1 MVRSRSPKGEDD
13 GRRRSTPRRSS
24 DEQGGRKEK
33 GPISLLVRNIP
44 HNCRYED
51 LQVPFAKFGPVR
63 DIYMPKDYY
72 SGEPKGFAFIEFFDS
87 HDASEA
93 QYHMNCKL
101 FCGREIKV
109 EPATDKRKRP
119 EDMRRRT
126 GVRVHSGSKGR
137 DLSRHGRSRSRS
149 HSRSPRQGGRDR
161 SRSQSPASRRRG
173 DYSASPKQNHQD
185 NQKNM
190 TTIRSWDPVLLVV
203 EVNVMTL
210 TMIPVILYMARR
222 RATRD
227 YSAAPKRKE
236 ACQTK
241 SPRQTNEHD
250 EDKKRISFSPDRNN
264 RRDAD
269 NGHNERDDY
278 STSSKRKGERLSK
291 SLRLSKEHDKD
302 KKRRSYSR
310 DDRSDCRDADNSFKE
325 RRATTDDKRSCPRQ
339 RSPRPSS
346 GSHSRR
352 RDAYSASPKGKEER
366 REQSPRQ
373 SKEHDKHRKRRSNT
387 PDDRNDCHGA
397 DHSHNEMQGDCSTSP
412 KIKEERQAKS
422 SRESEEYN
430 KDTKGRSC
438 APHDRNDRHDAVN
451 GSRDS
456 NLHVDRKPV
465 TPDDEGSH
473 ACRRSPR
480 PSSGSRSRK
489 RDDCSASPKKKEE
502 CRAKSPKQS
511 IEYKD
516 EKRSCTSDDI
526 NGRHNAVNCY
536 KKKRD
541 GYSASPKIKEECR
554 AESPRPT
561 KEREDN
567 DGIDRTDADNGYN
580 ERRAGPDSASQ
591 KRMEKP
597 PQAKS
602 QSQSKEYDNGK
613 KNGSCTHDDGK
624 ECRDADNGSK
634 ERKDYSAAGKR
645 KEERLASL
653 PRQSKEHDE
662 HKKRGSYTRDDRND
676 LRDAD
681 NGSKERKDYSA
692 AGKRKEER
700 QASLPRQSKE
710 HDEHKKRGCYTR
722 DDRNDLCDADNGS
735 KERRKDYSTGKRKEE
750 RQASLPRQ
758 SKEHDE
764 HKKRGSYTPDDRD
777 DPRDAD
783 NGSKERRNDYSTSRK
798 RMEDYMAKSSR
809 QSKEHDDDK
818 KRGLYTPDDRS
829 HRSNA
834 DNGSRERGDFS
845 ASGRRK
851 EEYRGKSPRQLKEHG
866 DNKKRGSYT
875 PADRNDLRDVNNG
888 CNEKL
893 ATHDGSRS
901 PCPGRRSP
909 RPS

>member
-1 MVRSRSPKGEDD
+1 MVRSRSPKGGDD

-51 LQVPFAKFGPVR
+51 LRVPFAKFGPVR

-93 QYHMNCKL
+93 QYHMNRKL

-137 DLSRHGRSRSRS
+137 DLSSHGRSRSRS

-161 SRSQSPASRRRG
+161 SRSHSPAPRRRG
-173 DYSASPKQNHQD
+173 DYSASPKRKEECQAKSSGQSKEHD
-185 NQKNM
+185 NDKKLGSC
-190 TTIRSWDPVLLVV
+190 TPGGRSERHDTDNYSN
-203 EVNVMTL
+203 E
-210 TMIPVILYMARR
+210 R
-222 RATRD
+222 RATPD

-241 SPRQTNEHD
+241 SPRQANEHD
-250 EDKKRISFSPDRNN
+250 EDKNRISFSPDRNN
-264 RRDAD
+264 CRDAD

-278 STSSKRKGERLSK
+278 FTSSKRKGERLSK

-325 RRATTDDKRSCPRQ
+325 RRATTDGGKRSCPRQ

-352 RDAYSASPKGKEER
+352 RDAYSASPKGKEEH

-412 KIKEERQAKS
+412 RIKEERQAKS

-430 KDTKGRSC
+430 KDTKG

-473 ACRRSPR
+473 ACWRSPR
-480 PSSGSRSRK
+480 PSSGSCSRK
-489 RDDCSASPKKKEE
+489 RDDCSASPNKKEE
-502 CRAKSPKQS
+502 RRAKSPKQS

-516 EKRSCTSDDI
+516 EKRRSCTADDM
-526 NGRHNAVNCY
+526 NGRHNAVNGY
-536 KKKRD
+536 KKRRD

-567 DGIDRTDADNGYN
+567 GGIDRTDADNGYN

-613 KNGSCTHDDGK
+613 ENRSYTHDDGK
-624 ECRDADNGSK
+624 ECRNADNGSK
-634 ERKDYSAAGKR
+634 VRKDYSAAGKR
-645 KEERLASL
+645 KEERQASL

-681 NGSKERKDYSA
+681 NGSKERRKDYSA
-692 AGKRKEER
+692 A
-700 QASLPRQSKE
+700 
-710 HDEHKKRGCYTR
+710 
-722 DDRNDLCDADNGS
+722 
-735 KERRKDYSTGKRKEE
+735 GKRKEE

-783 NGSKERRNDYSTSRK
+783 NGSKERRNDYSASRK
-798 RMEDYMAKSSR
+798 RMEDYRAKSSR
-809 QSKEHDDDK
+809 QSKEHGDDK
-818 KRGLYTPDDRS
+818 KRGSCTPDDRS
-829 HRSNA
+829 HRSDA
-834 DNGSRERGDFS
+834 DNGLREQGDFS
-845 ASGRRK
+845 ASGQRK

-875 PADRNDLRDVNNG
+875 PADRNDLDNG

>member
-173 DYSASPKQNHQD
+173 DYSASPKRKEECQAKSSGQSKEYD
-185 NQKNM
+185 NDKKLGSC
-190 TTIRSWDPVLLVV
+190 TPGGRSECHDTDNDSN
-203 EVNVMTL
+203 E
-210 TMIPVILYMARR
+210 R

-373 SKEHDKHRKRRSNT
+373 SKEHDKHRKQRSNT

-516 EKRSCTSDDI
+516 EKRRSCTSDDI

-624 ECRDADNGSK
+624 EC
-634 ERKDYSAAGKR
+634 
-645 KEERLASL
+645 
-653 PRQSKEHDE
+653 
-662 HKKRGSYTRDDRND
+662 
-676 LRDAD
+676 RDAD

-818 KRGLYTPDDRS
+818 KRGSYTPDDRS

-834 DNGSRERGDFS
+834 DNGSRERRGDFS

>member
-1 MVRSRSPKGEDD
+1 MVRSRSPKGGDD

-51 LQVPFAKFGPVR
+51 LRVPFAKFGPVR

-93 QYHMNCKL
+93 QYHMNRKL

-137 DLSRHGRSRSRS
+137 DLSSHGRSRSRS

-161 SRSQSPASRRRG
+161 SRSHSPAPRRRG
-173 DYSASPKQNHQD
+173 DYSASPKRKEECQAKSSGQSKEHD
-185 NQKNM
+185 NDKKLGSC
-190 TTIRSWDPVLLVV
+190 TPGGRSERHDTDNYSN
-203 EVNVMTL
+203 E
-210 TMIPVILYMARR
+210 R
-222 RATRD
+222 RATPD

-241 SPRQTNEHD
+241 SPRQANEHD
-250 EDKKRISFSPDRNN
+250 EDKNRISFSPDRNN
-264 RRDAD
+264 CRDAD

-278 STSSKRKGERLSK
+278 FTSSKRKGERLSK

-325 RRATTDDKRSCPRQ
+325 RRATTDGGKRSCPRQ

-352 RDAYSASPKGKEER
+352 RDAYSASPKGKEEH

-412 KIKEERQAKS
+412 RIKEERQAKS

-430 KDTKGRSC
+430 KDTKG

-473 ACRRSPR
+473 ACWRSPR
-480 PSSGSRSRK
+480 PSSGSCSRK
-489 RDDCSASPKKKEE
+489 RDDCSASPNKKEE
-502 CRAKSPKQS
+502 RRAKSPKQS

-516 EKRSCTSDDI
+516 EKRRSCTADDM
-526 NGRHNAVNCY
+526 NGRHNAVNGY
-536 KKKRD
+536 KKRRD

-567 DGIDRTDADNGYN
+567 GGIDRTDADNGYN

-613 KNGSCTHDDGK
+613 ENRSYTHDDGK
-624 ECRDADNGSK
+624 ECRNADNGSK
-634 ERKDYSAAGKR
+634 VRKDYSAAGKR
-645 KEERLASL
+645 KEERQASL

-710 HDEHKKRGCYTR
+710 HDEHTKRGCYTR

-735 KERRKDYSTGKRKEE
+735 KERR
-750 RQASLPRQ
+750 
-758 SKEHDE
+758 
-764 HKKRGSYTPDDRD
+764 
-777 DPRDAD
+777 
-783 NGSKERRNDYSTSRK
+783 NDYSASRK
-798 RMEDYMAKSSR
+798 RMEDYRAKSSR
-809 QSKEHDDDK
+809 QSKEHGDDK
-818 KRGLYTPDDRS
+818 KRGSCTPDDRS
-829 HRSNA
+829 HRSDA
-834 DNGSRERGDFS
+834 DNGLRERQGDFS
-845 ASGRRK
+845 ASGQRK

-875 PADRNDLRDVNNG
+875 PADRNDLDNG

>member
-1 MVRSRSPKGEDD
+1 MVRSRSPKGGDD

-44 HNCRYED
+44 HNCRISCRYED
-51 LQVPFAKFGPVR
+51 LRVPFAKFGPVR

-93 QYHMNCKL
+93 QYHMNRKL

-137 DLSRHGRSRSRS
+137 DLSSHGRSRSRS

-161 SRSQSPASRRRG
+161 SRSHSPAPRRRG
-173 DYSASPKQNHQD
+173 DYSASPKRKEECQAKSSGQSKEHD
-185 NQKNM
+185 NDKKLGSC
-190 TTIRSWDPVLLVV
+190 TPGGRSERHDTDNYSN
-203 EVNVMTL
+203 E
-210 TMIPVILYMARR
+210 R
-222 RATRD
+222 RATPD

-241 SPRQTNEHD
+241 SPRQANEHD
-250 EDKKRISFSPDRNN
+250 EDKNRISFSPDRNN
-264 RRDAD
+264 CRDAD

-278 STSSKRKGERLSK
+278 FTSSKRKGERLSK

-325 RRATTDDKRSCPRQ
+325 RRATTDGGKRSCPRQ

-352 RDAYSASPKGKEER
+352 RDAYSASPKGKEEH

-412 KIKEERQAKS
+412 RIKEERQAKS

-430 KDTKGRSC
+430 KDTKG

-451 GSRDS
+451 GSRD

-473 ACRRSPR
+473 ACWRSPR
-480 PSSGSRSRK
+480 PSSGSCSRK
-489 RDDCSASPKKKEE
+489 RDDCSASPNKKEE
-502 CRAKSPKQS
+502 RRAKSPKQS

-516 EKRSCTSDDI
+516 EKRRSCTADDM
-526 NGRHNAVNCY
+526 NGRHNAVNGY
-536 KKKRD
+536 KKRRD

-567 DGIDRTDADNGYN
+567 GGIDRTDADNGYN

-613 KNGSCTHDDGK
+613 ENRSYTHDDGK
-624 ECRDADNGSK
+624 ECRNADNGSK
-634 ERKDYSAAGKR
+634 VRKDYSAAGKR
-645 KEERLASL
+645 KEERQASL

-681 NGSKERKDYSA
+681 NGSKERRKDYSA
-692 AGKRKEER
+692 A
-700 QASLPRQSKE
+700 
-710 HDEHKKRGCYTR
+710 
-722 DDRNDLCDADNGS
+722 
-735 KERRKDYSTGKRKEE
+735 GKRKEE

-783 NGSKERRNDYSTSRK
+783 NGSKERRNDYSASRK
-798 RMEDYMAKSSR
+798 RMEDYRAKSSR
-809 QSKEHDDDK
+809 QSKEHGDDK
-818 KRGLYTPDDRS
+818 KRGSCTPDDRS
-829 HRSNA
+829 HRSDA
-834 DNGSRERGDFS
+834 DNGLRERQGDFS
-845 ASGRRK
+845 ASGQRK

-875 PADRNDLRDVNNG
+875 PADRNDLDNG

-901 PCPGRRSP
+901 ACPGRRSP

>member
-1 MVRSRSPKGEDD
+1 MVRSRSPKGGDD

-44 HNCRYED
+44 HNCRISCRYED
-51 LQVPFAKFGPVR
+51 LRVPFAKFGPVR

-93 QYHMNCKL
+93 QYHMNRKL

-137 DLSRHGRSRSRS
+137 DLSSHGRSRSRS

-161 SRSQSPASRRRG
+161 SRSHSPAPRRRG
-173 DYSASPKQNHQD
+173 DYSASPKRKEECQAKSSGQSKEHD
-185 NQKNM
+185 NDKKLGSC
-190 TTIRSWDPVLLVV
+190 TPGGRSERHDTDNYSN
-203 EVNVMTL
+203 E
-210 TMIPVILYMARR
+210 R
-222 RATRD
+222 RATPD

-241 SPRQTNEHD
+241 SPRQANEHD
-250 EDKKRISFSPDRNN
+250 EDKNRISFSPDRNN
-264 RRDAD
+264 CRDAD

-278 STSSKRKGERLSK
+278 FTSSKRKGERLSK

-325 RRATTDDKRSCPRQ
+325 RRATTDGGKRSCPRQ

-352 RDAYSASPKGKEER
+352 RDAYSASPKGKEEH

-412 KIKEERQAKS
+412 RIKEERQAKS

-430 KDTKGRSC
+430 KDTKG

-473 ACRRSPR
+473 ACWRSPR
-480 PSSGSRSRK
+480 PSSGSCSRK
-489 RDDCSASPKKKEE
+489 RDDCSASPNKKEE
-502 CRAKSPKQS
+502 RRAKSPKQS

-516 EKRSCTSDDI
+516 EKRRSCTADDM
-526 NGRHNAVNCY
+526 NGRHNAVNGY
-536 KKKRD
+536 KKRRD

-567 DGIDRTDADNGYN
+567 GGIDRTDADNGYN

-613 KNGSCTHDDGK
+613 ENRSYTHDDGK
-624 ECRDADNGSK
+624 ECRNADNGSK
-634 ERKDYSAAGKR
+634 VRKDYSAAGKR
-645 KEERLASL
+645 KEERQASL

-710 HDEHKKRGCYTR
+710 HDEHKKRG
-722 DDRNDLCDADNGS
+722 
-735 KERRKDYSTGKRKEE
+735 
-750 RQASLPRQ
+750 
-758 SKEHDE
+758 
-764 HKKRGSYTPDDRD
+764 SYTPDDRD

-783 NGSKERRNDYSTSRK
+783 NGSKERRNDYSASRK
-798 RMEDYMAKSSR
+798 RMEDYRAKSSR
-809 QSKEHDDDK
+809 QSKEHGDDK
-818 KRGLYTPDDRS
+818 KRGSCTPDDRS
-829 HRSNA
+829 HRSDA
-834 DNGSRERGDFS
+834 DNGLRERQGDFS
-845 ASGRRK
+845 ASGQRK

-875 PADRNDLRDVNNG
+875 PADRNDLDNG

-901 PCPGRRSP
+901 ACPGRRSP

>member
-1 MVRSRSPKGEDD
+1 MVRSRSPKGGDD

-51 LQVPFAKFGPVR
+51 LRVPFAKFGPVR

-93 QYHMNCKL
+93 QYHMNRKL

-137 DLSRHGRSRSRS
+137 DLSSHGRSRSRS

-161 SRSQSPASRRRG
+161 SRSHSPAPRRRG
-173 DYSASPKQNHQD
+173 DYSASPKRKEECQAKSSGQSKEHD
-185 NQKNM
+185 NDKKLGSC
-190 TTIRSWDPVLLVV
+190 TPGGRSERHDTDNYSN
-203 EVNVMTL
+203 E
-210 TMIPVILYMARR
+210 R
-222 RATRD
+222 RATPD

-241 SPRQTNEHD
+241 SPRQANEHD
-250 EDKKRISFSPDRNN
+250 EDKNRISFSPDRNN
-264 RRDAD
+264 CRDAD

-278 STSSKRKGERLSK
+278 FTSSKRKGERLSK

-325 RRATTDDKRSCPRQ
+325 RRATTDGGKRSCPRQ

-352 RDAYSASPKGKEER
+352 RDAYSASPKGKEEH

-412 KIKEERQAKS
+412 RIKEERQAKS

-430 KDTKGRSC
+430 KDTKG

-451 GSRDS
+451 GSRD

-473 ACRRSPR
+473 ACWRSPR
-480 PSSGSRSRK
+480 PSSGSCSRK
-489 RDDCSASPKKKEE
+489 RDDCSASPNKKEE
-502 CRAKSPKQS
+502 RRAKSPKQS

-516 EKRSCTSDDI
+516 EKRRSCTADDM
-526 NGRHNAVNCY
+526 NGRHNAVNGY
-536 KKKRD
+536 KKRRD

-567 DGIDRTDADNGYN
+567 GGIDRTDADNGYN

-613 KNGSCTHDDGK
+613 ENRSYTHDDGK
-624 ECRDADNGSK
+624 ECRNADNGSK
-634 ERKDYSAAGKR
+634 VRKDYSAAGKR
-645 KEERLASL
+645 KEERQASL

-681 NGSKERKDYSA
+681 NGSKERRKDYSA

-710 HDEHKKRGCYTR
+710 HDEHTKRGCYTR

-735 KERRKDYSTGKRKEE
+735 KERRKDYSAAGKRKEE

-783 NGSKERRNDYSTSRK
+783 NGSKERRNDYSASRK
-798 RMEDYMAKSSR
+798 RMEDYRAKSSR
-809 QSKEHDDDK
+809 QSKEHGDDK
-818 KRGLYTPDDRS
+818 KRGSCTPDDRS
-829 HRSNA
+829 HRSDA
-834 DNGSRERGDFS
+834 DNGLRERQGDFS
-845 ASGRRK
+845 ASGQRK

-875 PADRNDLRDVNNG
+875 PADRNDLDNG

>member
-1 MVRSRSPKGEDD
+1 MVRSRSPKGGDD

-51 LQVPFAKFGPVR
+51 LRVPFAKFGPVR

-93 QYHMNCKL
+93 QYHMNHKL

-149 HSRSPRQGGRDR
+149 HSRSPRPGGRDR
-161 SRSQSPASRRRG
+161 SRSHSPAPRRRG
-173 DYSASPKQNHQD
+173 DYSASPKRKEECQAKSSGQSKEHD
-185 NQKNM
+185 NDKKLGSC
-190 TTIRSWDPVLLVV
+190 TPGGRSERHDTDNDSN
-203 EVNVMTL
+203 E
-210 TMIPVILYMARR
+210 R
-222 RATRD
+222 RATPN

-241 SPRQTNEHD
+241 SPRQANEHD

-264 RRDAD
+264 RRDAG

-278 STSSKRKGERLSK
+278 STSSKIKGERLSK

-310 DDRSDCRDADNSFKE
+310 DDRIDCRDADNSFKE
-325 RRATTDDKRSCPRQ
+325 RRATTDAKGSCPRQ

-373 SKEHDKHRKRRSNT
+373 SKDHDKHRKQRSNT

-422 SRESEEYN
+422 SGESEEYN

-438 APHDRNDRHDAVN
+438 APHDRNDRRDAVN
-451 GSRDS
+451 GSRK
-456 NLHVDRKPV
+456 KPV

-502 CRAKSPKQS
+502 SRAKSPKQS
-511 IEYKD
+511 IEYKY
-516 EKRSCTSDDI
+516 EKRRSCIADDI

-567 DGIDRTDADNGYN
+567 GGIDRTDADNGYN

-613 KNGSCTHDDGK
+613 KKRSYTHDDGK
-624 ECRDADNGSK
+624 EC
-634 ERKDYSAAGKR
+634 
-645 KEERLASL
+645 
-653 PRQSKEHDE
+653 
-662 HKKRGSYTRDDRND
+662 
-676 LRDAD
+676 RDAD

-710 HDEHKKRGCYTR
+710 HDEHKKRGSYTPDDR
-722 DDRNDLCDADNGS
+722 DDPCDADNGS
-735 KERRKDYSTGKRKEE
+735 KERNDYSASRKRMEDYRAK
-750 RQASLPRQ
+750 SSRQ
-758 SKEHDE
+758 SNEHDDD
-764 HKKRGSYTPDDRD
+764 KKRGSYTPDDR
-777 DPRDAD
+777 
-783 NGSKERRNDYSTSRK
+783 
-798 RMEDYMAKSSR
+798 
-809 QSKEHDDDK
+809 
-818 KRGLYTPDDRS
+818 S
-829 HRSNA
+829 HRSDA

-845 ASGRRK
+845 ASGQRK
-851 EEYRGKSPRQLKEHG
+851 EEYLGKSPRQLKEHG
-866 DNKKRGSYT
+866 DNKKNGSST
-875 PADRNDLRDVNNG
+875 PADRNDLRDVDNG

-893 ATHDGSRS
+893 ATDDGSRS

>member
-1 MVRSRSPKGEDD
+1 MVRSRSPKGGDD

-51 LQVPFAKFGPVR
+51 LRVPFAKFGPVR

-93 QYHMNCKL
+93 QYHMNHKL

-126 GVRVHSGSKGR
+126 GVR
-137 DLSRHGRSRSRS
+137 S
-149 HSRSPRQGGRDR
+149 HS
-161 SRSQSPASRRRG
+161 PAPRRRG
-173 DYSASPKQNHQD
+173 DYSASPK
-185 NQKNM
+185 
-190 TTIRSWDPVLLVV
+190 
-203 EVNVMTL
+203 
-210 TMIPVILYMARR
+210 
-222 RATRD
+222 
-227 YSAAPKRKE
+227 RKE
-236 ACQTK
+236 ECQAK
-241 SPRQTNEHD
+241 SSGQSKEHD
-250 EDKKRISFSPDRNN
+250 NDKKLGSCTPGGRSERHDT
-264 RRDAD
+264 D
-269 NGHNERDDY
+269 NDSNERDDY

-291 SLRLSKEHDKD
+291 SLRLSKEHDED

-325 RRATTDDKRSCPRQ
+325 SQATTDAKRSCPRQ
-339 RSPRPSS
+339 RSPRPSA

-373 SKEHDKHRKRRSNT
+373 SKVHDKHRKRRSNT

-397 DHSHNEMQGDCSTSP
+397 DHSHNDYAIQNLCSYSPDLRMQGDCSTSP

-438 APHDRNDRHDAVN
+438 APHDRNDHHDAVN
-451 GSRDS
+451 GSRE
-456 NLHVDRKPV
+456 KPV

-502 CRAKSPKQS
+502 SWAKSPKQS

-516 EKRSCTSDDI
+516 EKRRSCTADDI
-526 NGRHNAVNCY
+526 NGRHHAVNCY

-567 DGIDRTDADNGYN
+567 GGIDRTDADNGYN

-602 QSQSKEYDNGK
+602 QSQSKEYDNGERTTQLLERERKSARQVYQDNQRNMMNIRRGDPILVMIEMTSVMLIMVPK
-613 KNGSCTHDDGK
+613 KLLVFILYTVP
-624 ECRDADNGSK
+624 RR
-634 ERKDYSAAGKR
+634 RKDYSA
-645 KEERLASL
+645 S
-653 PRQSKEHDE
+653 
-662 HKKRGSYTRDDRND
+662 
-676 LRDAD
+676 
-681 NGSKERKDYSA
+681 
-692 AGKRKEER
+692 GKRKEER

-710 HDEHKKRGCYTR
+710 HEEHKKRGCYTR

-735 KERRKDYSTGKRKEE
+735 KERKDYSAAGKRKEE

-783 NGSKERRNDYSTSRK
+783 NGSKERR
-798 RMEDYMAKSSR
+798 
-809 QSKEHDDDK
+809 
-818 KRGLYTPDDRS
+818 
-829 HRSNA
+829 
-834 DNGSRERGDFS
+834 GDFS
-845 ASGRRK
+845 ASGQRK
-851 EEYRGKSPRQLKEHG
+851 EEYLGKSPRQLKEHG

-875 PADRNDLRDVNNG
+875 PADRNDLRDVDNG
-888 CNEKL
+888 CNELCVWAYTNLVFYQPTDFYGLPDLYYKNGFLFCLFRAPYIKRPLIGNATMYISYYRCWFLSVPHSDNGSWQQMTVAVAPAL
-893 ATHDGSRS
+893 AG
-901 PCPGRRSP
+901 GRRDHLSSEDKTRACP
-909 RPS
+909 ND

>member
-1 MVRSRSPKGEDD
+1 MVRSRSPKGGDD

-51 LQVPFAKFGPVR
+51 LRVPFAKFGPVR

-93 QYHMNCKL
+93 QYHMNRKL

-137 DLSRHGRSRSRS
+137 DLSSHGRSRSRS

-161 SRSQSPASRRRG
+161 SRSHSPAPRRRG
-173 DYSASPKQNHQD
+173 DYSASPKRKEECQAKSSGQSKEHD
-185 NQKNM
+185 NDKKLGSC
-190 TTIRSWDPVLLVV
+190 TPGGRSERHDTDNYSN
-203 EVNVMTL
+203 E
-210 TMIPVILYMARR
+210 R
-222 RATRD
+222 RATPD

-241 SPRQTNEHD
+241 SPRQANEHD
-250 EDKKRISFSPDRNN
+250 EDKNRISFSPDRNN
-264 RRDAD
+264 CRDAD

-278 STSSKRKGERLSK
+278 FTSSKRKGERLSK

-325 RRATTDDKRSCPRQ
+325 RRATTDGGKRSCPRQ

-352 RDAYSASPKGKEER
+352 RDAYSASPKGKEEH

-412 KIKEERQAKS
+412 RIKEERQAKS

-430 KDTKGRSC
+430 KDTKG

-451 GSRDS
+451 GSRE
-456 NLHVDRKPV
+456 KPV

-473 ACRRSPR
+473 ACWRSPR
-480 PSSGSRSRK
+480 PSSGSCSRK
-489 RDDCSASPKKKEE
+489 RDDCSASPNKKEE
-502 CRAKSPKQS
+502 RRAKSPKQS

-516 EKRSCTSDDI
+516 EKRRSCTADDM
-526 NGRHNAVNCY
+526 NGRHNAVNGY
-536 KKKRD
+536 KKRRD

-567 DGIDRTDADNGYN
+567 GGIDRTDADNGYN

-613 KNGSCTHDDGK
+613 ENRSYTHDDGK
-624 ECRDADNGSK
+624 ECRNADNGSK
-634 ERKDYSAAGKR
+634 VRKDYSAAGKR
-645 KEERLASL
+645 KEERQASL

-710 HDEHKKRGCYTR
+710 HDEHKKRG
-722 DDRNDLCDADNGS
+722 
-735 KERRKDYSTGKRKEE
+735 
-750 RQASLPRQ
+750 
-758 SKEHDE
+758 
-764 HKKRGSYTPDDRD
+764 SYTPDDRD

-783 NGSKERRNDYSTSRK
+783 NGSKERRNDYSASRK
-798 RMEDYMAKSSR
+798 RMEDYRAKSSR
-809 QSKEHDDDK
+809 QSKEHGDDK
-818 KRGLYTPDDRS
+818 KRGSCTPDDRS
-829 HRSNA
+829 HRSDA
-834 DNGSRERGDFS
+834 DNGLRERQGDFS
-845 ASGRRK
+845 ASGQRK

-875 PADRNDLRDVNNG
+875 PADRNDLDNG

>member
-1 MVRSRSPKGEDD
+1 MKYLGSGGQNALQLTTVDRVPRAMVRSRSPKGGDD

-51 LQVPFAKFGPVR
+51 LRVPFAKFGPVR

-93 QYHMNCKL
+93 QYHMNRKL

-126 GVRVHSGSKGR
+126 GVR
-137 DLSRHGRSRSRS
+137 S
-149 HSRSPRQGGRDR
+149 HS
-161 SRSQSPASRRRG
+161 PAPRRRG
-173 DYSASPKQNHQD
+173 DYSASPK
-185 NQKNM
+185 
-190 TTIRSWDPVLLVV
+190 
-203 EVNVMTL
+203 
-210 TMIPVILYMARR
+210 
-222 RATRD
+222 
-227 YSAAPKRKE
+227 RKE
-236 ACQTK
+236 ECQAK
-241 SPRQTNEHD
+241 LSGQSKEHD
-250 EDKKRISFSPDRNN
+250 NDKKLGSCTPGGRSERHDT
-264 RRDAD
+264 D
-269 NGHNERDDY
+269 NYSNERDDY
-278 STSSKRKGERLSK
+278 FTSSKRKGERLSK

-302 KKRRSYSR
+302 KKRRSYSP

-325 RRATTDDKRSCPRQ
+325 RRATTDGGKRSCPRQ

-352 RDAYSASPKGKEER
+352 RDAYSASPKGKEEH

-397 DHSHNEMQGDCSTSP
+397 DHSHNDYAIQNLCSYSPDLRMQGDCSTSP
-412 KIKEERQAKS
+412 RIKEERQAKS

-430 KDTKGRSC
+430 KDTKG

-473 ACRRSPR
+473 ACWRSPR
-480 PSSGSRSRK
+480 PSSGSCSRK
-489 RDDCSASPKKKEE
+489 RDDCSASPNKKEE
-502 CRAKSPKQS
+502 RRAKSPKQS

-516 EKRSCTSDDI
+516 EKRRSCTADDM
-526 NGRHNAVNCY
+526 NGRHNAVNGY
-536 KKKRD
+536 KKIDVFQSSYSAAPRRRD

-567 DGIDRTDADNGYN
+567 GGIDRTDADNGYN

-613 KNGSCTHDDGK
+613 ENRSYTHDDGK
-624 ECRDADNGSK
+624 ECRNADNGSK
-634 ERKDYSAAGKR
+634 VTNRFYTLLSQKGERTTQLLERERKSARQVYQDNQRNMMNIRRGDPILVMIEMTSVMLIMVPK
-645 KEERLASL
+645 KLL
-653 PRQSKEHDE
+653 VFILYTVPR
-662 HKKRGSYTRDDRND
+662 R
-676 LRDAD
+676 
-681 NGSKERKDYSA
+681 RKDYSA

-710 HDEHKKRGCYTR
+710 HDEHTKRGCYTR

-735 KERRKDYSTGKRKEE
+735 KERKDYSAAGKRKEE

-783 NGSKERRNDYSTSRK
+783 NGSKER
-798 RMEDYMAKSSR
+798 
-809 QSKEHDDDK
+809 Q
-818 KRGLYTPDDRS
+818 
-829 HRSNA
+829 
-834 DNGSRERGDFS
+834 GDFS
-845 ASGRRK
+845 ASGQRK

-875 PADRNDLRDVNNG
+875 PADRNDLDNG
-888 CNEKL
+888 CNEKMVFYFAFSEHPYIKRPLIGNATIYISYYRCWFLSVPHSDNGSWQHMTVAVAPAL
-893 ATHDGSRS
+893 AG
-901 PCPGRRSP
+901 GRRDHLSSEDKTRACP
-909 RPS
+909 ND

>member
-1 MVRSRSPKGEDD
+1 MVRSRSPKGGDD

-51 LQVPFAKFGPVR
+51 LRVPFAKFGPVR

-93 QYHMNCKL
+93 QYHMNRKL

-137 DLSRHGRSRSRS
+137 DLSSHGRSRSRS

-161 SRSQSPASRRRG
+161 SRSHSPAPRRRG
-173 DYSASPKQNHQD
+173 DYSASPKRKEECQAKSSGQSKEHD
-185 NQKNM
+185 NDKKLGSC
-190 TTIRSWDPVLLVV
+190 TPGGRSERHDTDNYSN
-203 EVNVMTL
+203 E
-210 TMIPVILYMARR
+210 R
-222 RATRD
+222 RATPD

-241 SPRQTNEHD
+241 SPRQANEHD
-250 EDKKRISFSPDRNN
+250 EDKNRISFSPDRNN
-264 RRDAD
+264 CRDAD

-278 STSSKRKGERLSK
+278 FTSSKRKGERLSK

-325 RRATTDDKRSCPRQ
+325 RRATTDGGKRSCPRQ

-352 RDAYSASPKGKEER
+352 RDAYSASPKGKEEH

-412 KIKEERQAKS
+412 RIKEERQAKS

-430 KDTKGRSC
+430 KDTKG

-473 ACRRSPR
+473 ACWRSPR
-480 PSSGSRSRK
+480 PSSGSCSRK
-489 RDDCSASPKKKEE
+489 RDDCSASPNKKEE
-502 CRAKSPKQS
+502 RRAKSPKQS

-516 EKRSCTSDDI
+516 EKRRSCTADDM
-526 NGRHNAVNCY
+526 NGRHNAVNGY
-536 KKKRD
+536 KKRRD

-567 DGIDRTDADNGYN
+567 GGIDRTDADNGYN

-613 KNGSCTHDDGK
+613 ENRSYTHDDGK
-624 ECRDADNGSK
+624 ECRNADNGSK
-634 ERKDYSAAGKR
+634 VRKDYSAAGKR
-645 KEERLASL
+645 KEERQASL

-710 HDEHKKRGCYTR
+710 HDEHKKRG
-722 DDRNDLCDADNGS
+722 
-735 KERRKDYSTGKRKEE
+735 
-750 RQASLPRQ
+750 
-758 SKEHDE
+758 
-764 HKKRGSYTPDDRD
+764 SYTPDDRD

-783 NGSKERRNDYSTSRK
+783 NGSKERRNDYSASRK
-798 RMEDYMAKSSR
+798 RMEDYRAKSSR
-809 QSKEHDDDK
+809 QSKEHGDDK
-818 KRGLYTPDDRS
+818 KRGSCTPDDRS
-829 HRSNA
+829 HRSDA
-834 DNGSRERGDFS
+834 DNGLRERQGDFS
-845 ASGRRK
+845 ASGQRK

-875 PADRNDLRDVNNG
+875 PADRNDLDNG

>member
-1 MVRSRSPKGEDD
+1 MVRSRSPKGGDD

-51 LQVPFAKFGPVR
+51 LRVPFAKFGPVR

-93 QYHMNCKL
+93 QYHMNRKL

-137 DLSRHGRSRSRS
+137 DLSSHGRSRSRS

-161 SRSQSPASRRRG
+161 SRSHSPAPRRRG
-173 DYSASPKQNHQD
+173 DYSASPKRKEECQAKSSGQSKEHD
-185 NQKNM
+185 NDKKLGSC
-190 TTIRSWDPVLLVV
+190 TPGGRSERHDTDNYSN
-203 EVNVMTL
+203 E
-210 TMIPVILYMARR
+210 R
-222 RATRD
+222 RATPD

-241 SPRQTNEHD
+241 SPRQANEHD
-250 EDKKRISFSPDRNN
+250 EDKNRISFSPDRNN
-264 RRDAD
+264 CRDAD

-278 STSSKRKGERLSK
+278 FTSSKRKGERLSK

-325 RRATTDDKRSCPRQ
+325 RRATTDGGKRSCPRQ

-352 RDAYSASPKGKEER
+352 RDAYSASPKGKEEH

-412 KIKEERQAKS
+412 RIKEERQAKS

-430 KDTKGRSC
+430 KDTKG

-473 ACRRSPR
+473 ACWRSPR
-480 PSSGSRSRK
+480 PSSGSCSRK
-489 RDDCSASPKKKEE
+489 RDDCSASPNKKEE
-502 CRAKSPKQS
+502 RRAKSPKQS

-516 EKRSCTSDDI
+516 EKRRSCTADDM
-526 NGRHNAVNCY
+526 NGRHNAVNGY
-536 KKKRD
+536 KKRD

-567 DGIDRTDADNGYN
+567 GGIDRTDADNGYN

-613 KNGSCTHDDGK
+613 ENRSYTHDDGK
-624 ECRDADNGSK
+624 ECRNADNGSK
-634 ERKDYSAAGKR
+634 VRKDYSAAGKR
-645 KEERLASL
+645 KEERQASL

-681 NGSKERKDYSA
+681 NGSKERRKDYSA
-692 AGKRKEER
+692 A
-700 QASLPRQSKE
+700 
-710 HDEHKKRGCYTR
+710 
-722 DDRNDLCDADNGS
+722 
-735 KERRKDYSTGKRKEE
+735 GKRKEE

-783 NGSKERRNDYSTSRK
+783 NGSKERRNDYSASRK
-798 RMEDYMAKSSR
+798 RMEDYRAKSSR
-809 QSKEHDDDK
+809 QSKEHGDDK
-818 KRGLYTPDDRS
+818 KRGSCTPDDRS
-829 HRSNA
+829 HRSDA
-834 DNGSRERGDFS
+834 DNGLREQGDFS
-845 ASGRRK
+845 ASGQRK

-875 PADRNDLRDVNNG
+875 PADRNDLDNG

>member
-1 MVRSRSPKGEDD
+1 MVRSRSPKGGDD

-51 LQVPFAKFGPVR
+51 LRVPFAKFGPVR

-93 QYHMNCKL
+93 QYHMNRKL

-137 DLSRHGRSRSRS
+137 DLSSHGRSRSRS

-161 SRSQSPASRRRG
+161 SRSHSPAPRRRG
-173 DYSASPKQNHQD
+173 DYSASPKRKEECQAKSSGQSKEHD
-185 NQKNM
+185 NDKKLGSC
-190 TTIRSWDPVLLVV
+190 TPGGRSERHDTDNYSN
-203 EVNVMTL
+203 E
-210 TMIPVILYMARR
+210 R
-222 RATRD
+222 RATPD

-241 SPRQTNEHD
+241 SPRQANEHD
-250 EDKKRISFSPDRNN
+250 EDKNRISFSPDRNN
-264 RRDAD
+264 CRDAD

-278 STSSKRKGERLSK
+278 FTSSKRKGERLSK

-325 RRATTDDKRSCPRQ
+325 RRATTDGGKRSCPRQ

-352 RDAYSASPKGKEER
+352 RDAYSASPKGKEEH

-412 KIKEERQAKS
+412 RIKEERQAKS

-430 KDTKGRSC
+430 KDTKG

-473 ACRRSPR
+473 ACWRSPR
-480 PSSGSRSRK
+480 PSSGSCSRK
-489 RDDCSASPKKKEE
+489 RDDCSASPNKKEE
-502 CRAKSPKQS
+502 RRAKSPKQS

-516 EKRSCTSDDI
+516 EKRRSCTADDM
-526 NGRHNAVNCY
+526 NGRHNAVNGY
-536 KKKRD
+536 KKRRD

-567 DGIDRTDADNGYN
+567 GGIDRTDADNGYN

-613 KNGSCTHDDGK
+613 ENRSYTHDDGK
-624 ECRDADNGSK
+624 ECRNADNGSK
-634 ERKDYSAAGKR
+634 VRKDYSAAGKR
-645 KEERLASL
+645 KEERQASL

-710 HDEHKKRGCYTR
+710 HDEHKKRG
-722 DDRNDLCDADNGS
+722 
-735 KERRKDYSTGKRKEE
+735 
-750 RQASLPRQ
+750 
-758 SKEHDE
+758 
-764 HKKRGSYTPDDRD
+764 SYTPDDRD

-783 NGSKERRNDYSTSRK
+783 NGSKERNDYSASRK
-798 RMEDYMAKSSR
+798 RMEDYRAKSSR
-809 QSKEHDDDK
+809 QSKEHGDDK
-818 KRGLYTPDDRS
+818 KRGSCTPDDRS
-829 HRSNA
+829 HRSDA
-834 DNGSRERGDFS
+834 DNGLREQGDFS
-845 ASGRRK
+845 ASGQRK

-875 PADRNDLRDVNNG
+875 PADRNDLDNG

>member
-1 MVRSRSPKGEDD
+1 MVRSRSPKGGDD

-51 LQVPFAKFGPVR
+51 LRVPFAKFGPVR

-93 QYHMNCKL
+93 QYHMNRKL

-137 DLSRHGRSRSRS
+137 DLSSHGRSRSRS

-161 SRSQSPASRRRG
+161 SRSHSPAPRRRG
-173 DYSASPKQNHQD
+173 DYSASPKRKEECQAKSSGQSKEHD
-185 NQKNM
+185 NDKKLGSC
-190 TTIRSWDPVLLVV
+190 TPGGRSERHDTDNYSN
-203 EVNVMTL
+203 E
-210 TMIPVILYMARR
+210 R
-222 RATRD
+222 RATPD

-241 SPRQTNEHD
+241 SPRQANEHD
-250 EDKKRISFSPDRNN
+250 EDKNRISFSPDRNN
-264 RRDAD
+264 CRDAD

-278 STSSKRKGERLSK
+278 FTSSKRKGERLSK

-325 RRATTDDKRSCPRQ
+325 RRATTDGGKRSCPRQ

-352 RDAYSASPKGKEER
+352 RDAYSASPKGKEEH

-412 KIKEERQAKS
+412 RIKEERQAKS

-430 KDTKGRSC
+430 KDTKG

-473 ACRRSPR
+473 ACWRSPR
-480 PSSGSRSRK
+480 PSSGSCSRK
-489 RDDCSASPKKKEE
+489 RDDCSASPNKKEE
-502 CRAKSPKQS
+502 RRAKSPKQS

-516 EKRSCTSDDI
+516 EKRRSCTADDM
-526 NGRHNAVNCY
+526 NGRHNAVNGY
-536 KKKRD
+536 KKRRD

-567 DGIDRTDADNGYN
+567 GGIDRTDADNGYN

-613 KNGSCTHDDGK
+613 ENRSYTHDDGK
-624 ECRDADNGSK
+624 ECRNADNGSK
-634 ERKDYSAAGKR
+634 V
-645 KEERLASL
+645 
-653 PRQSKEHDE
+653 
-662 HKKRGSYTRDDRND
+662 
-676 LRDAD
+676 
-681 NGSKERKDYSA
+681 RKDYSA

-710 HDEHKKRGCYTR
+710 HDEHTKRGCYTR

-735 KERRKDYSTGKRKEE
+735 KERRKDYSAAGKRKEE

-783 NGSKERRNDYSTSRK
+783 NGSKERRNDYSASRK
-798 RMEDYMAKSSR
+798 RMEDYRAKSSR
-809 QSKEHDDDK
+809 QSKEHGDDK
-818 KRGLYTPDDRS
+818 KRGSCTPDDRS
-829 HRSNA
+829 HRSDA
-834 DNGSRERGDFS
+834 DNGLREQGDFS
-845 ASGRRK
+845 ASGQRK

-875 PADRNDLRDVNNG
+875 PADRNDLDNG

>member
-1 MVRSRSPKGEDD
+1 MVRSRSPKGGDD

-44 HNCRYED
+44 HNCRISCRYED
-51 LQVPFAKFGPVR
+51 LRVPFAKFGPVR

-93 QYHMNCKL
+93 QYHMNRKL

-137 DLSRHGRSRSRS
+137 DLSSHGRSRSRS

-161 SRSQSPASRRRG
+161 SRSHSPAPRRRG
-173 DYSASPKQNHQD
+173 DYSASPKRKEECQAKSSGQSKEHD
-185 NQKNM
+185 NDKKLGSC
-190 TTIRSWDPVLLVV
+190 TPGGRSERHDTDNYSN
-203 EVNVMTL
+203 E
-210 TMIPVILYMARR
+210 R
-222 RATRD
+222 RATPD

-241 SPRQTNEHD
+241 SPRQANEHD
-250 EDKKRISFSPDRNN
+250 EDKNRISFSPDRNN
-264 RRDAD
+264 CRDAD

-278 STSSKRKGERLSK
+278 FTSSKRKGERLSK

-325 RRATTDDKRSCPRQ
+325 RRATTDGGKRSCPRQ

-352 RDAYSASPKGKEER
+352 RDAYSASPKGKEEH

-412 KIKEERQAKS
+412 RIKEERQAKS

-430 KDTKGRSC
+430 KDTKG

-473 ACRRSPR
+473 ACWRSPR
-480 PSSGSRSRK
+480 PSSGSCSRK
-489 RDDCSASPKKKEE
+489 RDDCSASPNKKEE
-502 CRAKSPKQS
+502 RRAKSPKQS

-516 EKRSCTSDDI
+516 EKRRSCTADDM
-526 NGRHNAVNCY
+526 NGRHNAVNGY
-536 KKKRD
+536 KKRRD

-567 DGIDRTDADNGYN
+567 GGIDRTDADNGYN

-613 KNGSCTHDDGK
+613 ENRSYTHDDGK
-624 ECRDADNGSK
+624 ECRNADNGSK
-634 ERKDYSAAGKR
+634 VRKDYSAAGKR
-645 KEERLASL
+645 KEERQASL

-681 NGSKERKDYSA
+681 NGSKERRKDYSA
-692 AGKRKEER
+692 A
-700 QASLPRQSKE
+700 
-710 HDEHKKRGCYTR
+710 
-722 DDRNDLCDADNGS
+722 
-735 KERRKDYSTGKRKEE
+735 GKRKEE

-783 NGSKERRNDYSTSRK
+783 NGSKERNDYSASRK
-798 RMEDYMAKSSR
+798 RMEDYRAKSSR
-809 QSKEHDDDK
+809 QSKEHGDDK
-818 KRGLYTPDDRS
+818 KRGSCTPDDRS
-829 HRSNA
+829 HRSDA
-834 DNGSRERGDFS
+834 DNGLRERQGDFS
-845 ASGRRK
+845 ASGQRK

-875 PADRNDLRDVNNG
+875 PADRNDLDNG

-901 PCPGRRSP
+901 ACPGRRSP

>member
-1 MVRSRSPKGEDD
+1 MVRSRSPKGGDD

-51 LQVPFAKFGPVR
+51 LRVPFAKFGPVR

-93 QYHMNCKL
+93 QYHMNRKL

-137 DLSRHGRSRSRS
+137 DLSSHGRSRSRS

-161 SRSQSPASRRRG
+161 SRSHSPAPRRRG
-173 DYSASPKQNHQD
+173 DYSASPKRKEECQAKSSGQSKEHD
-185 NQKNM
+185 NDKKLGSC
-190 TTIRSWDPVLLVV
+190 TPGGRSERHDTDNYSN
-203 EVNVMTL
+203 E
-210 TMIPVILYMARR
+210 R
-222 RATRD
+222 RATPD

-241 SPRQTNEHD
+241 SPRQANEHD
-250 EDKKRISFSPDRNN
+250 EDKNRISFSPDRNN
-264 RRDAD
+264 CRDAD

-278 STSSKRKGERLSK
+278 FTSSKRKGERLSK

-325 RRATTDDKRSCPRQ
+325 RRATTDGGKRSCPRQ

-352 RDAYSASPKGKEER
+352 RDAYSASPKGKEEH

-412 KIKEERQAKS
+412 RIKEERQAKS

-430 KDTKGRSC
+430 KDTKG

-473 ACRRSPR
+473 ACWRSPR
-480 PSSGSRSRK
+480 PSSGSCSRK
-489 RDDCSASPKKKEE
+489 RDDCSASPNKKEE
-502 CRAKSPKQS
+502 RRAKSPKQS

-516 EKRSCTSDDI
+516 EKRRSCTADDM
-526 NGRHNAVNCY
+526 NGRHNAVNGY
-536 KKKRD
+536 KKRRD

-567 DGIDRTDADNGYN
+567 GGIDRTDADNGYN

-613 KNGSCTHDDGK
+613 ENRSYTHDDGK
-624 ECRDADNGSK
+624 ECRNADNGSK
-634 ERKDYSAAGKR
+634 VRKDYSAAGKR
-645 KEERLASL
+645 KEERQASL

-681 NGSKERKDYSA
+681 NGSKERRKDYSA

-710 HDEHKKRGCYTR
+710 HDEHTKRGCYTR

-735 KERRKDYSTGKRKEE
+735 KERR
-750 RQASLPRQ
+750 
-758 SKEHDE
+758 
-764 HKKRGSYTPDDRD
+764 
-777 DPRDAD
+777 
-783 NGSKERRNDYSTSRK
+783 NDYSASRK
-798 RMEDYMAKSSR
+798 RMEDYRAKSSR
-809 QSKEHDDDK
+809 QSKEHGDDK
-818 KRGLYTPDDRS
+818 KRGSCTPDDRS
-829 HRSNA
+829 HRSDA
-834 DNGSRERGDFS
+834 DNGLREQGDFS
-845 ASGRRK
+845 ASGQRK

-875 PADRNDLRDVNNG
+875 PADRNDLDNG

>member
-173 DYSASPKQNHQD
+173 DYSASPKRKEECQAKSSGQSKEYD
-185 NQKNM
+185 NDKKLGSC
-190 TTIRSWDPVLLVV
+190 TPGGRSECHDTDNDSN
-203 EVNVMTL
+203 E
-210 TMIPVILYMARR
+210 R

-373 SKEHDKHRKRRSNT
+373 SKEHDKHRKQRSNT

-516 EKRSCTSDDI
+516 EKRRSCTSDDI

-681 NGSKERKDYSA
+681 NGSKERRKDYSA

-735 KERRKDYSTGKRKEE
+735 KER
-750 RQASLPRQ
+750 
-758 SKEHDE
+758 
-764 HKKRGSYTPDDRD
+764 
-777 DPRDAD
+777 
-783 NGSKERRNDYSTSRK
+783 NDYSTSRK

-818 KRGLYTPDDRS
+818 KRGSYTPDDRS

-834 DNGSRERGDFS
+834 DNGSRERRGDFS

>member
-1 MVRSRSPKGEDD
+1 MVRSRSPKGGDD

-44 HNCRYED
+44 HNCRISCRYED
-51 LQVPFAKFGPVR
+51 LRVPFAKFGPVR

-93 QYHMNCKL
+93 QYHMNRKL

-137 DLSRHGRSRSRS
+137 DLSSHGRSRSRS

-161 SRSQSPASRRRG
+161 SRSHSPAPRRRG
-173 DYSASPKQNHQD
+173 DYSASPKRKEECQAKSSGQSKEHD
-185 NQKNM
+185 NDKKLGSC
-190 TTIRSWDPVLLVV
+190 TPGGRSERHDTDNYSN
-203 EVNVMTL
+203 E
-210 TMIPVILYMARR
+210 R
-222 RATRD
+222 RATPD

-241 SPRQTNEHD
+241 SPRQANEHD
-250 EDKKRISFSPDRNN
+250 EDKNRISFSPDRNN
-264 RRDAD
+264 CRDAD

-278 STSSKRKGERLSK
+278 FTSSKRKGERLSK

-325 RRATTDDKRSCPRQ
+325 RRATTDGGKRSCPRQ

-352 RDAYSASPKGKEER
+352 RDAYSASPKGKEEH

-412 KIKEERQAKS
+412 RIKEERQAKS

-430 KDTKGRSC
+430 KDTKG

-451 GSRDS
+451 GSRE
-456 NLHVDRKPV
+456 KPV

-473 ACRRSPR
+473 ACWRSPR
-480 PSSGSRSRK
+480 PSSGSCSRK
-489 RDDCSASPKKKEE
+489 RDDCSASPNKKEE
-502 CRAKSPKQS
+502 RRAKSPKQS

-516 EKRSCTSDDI
+516 EKRRSCTADDM
-526 NGRHNAVNCY
+526 NGRHNAVNGY
-536 KKKRD
+536 KKRRD

-567 DGIDRTDADNGYN
+567 GGIDRTDADNGYN

-613 KNGSCTHDDGK
+613 ENRSYTHDDGK
-624 ECRDADNGSK
+624 ECRNADNGSK
-634 ERKDYSAAGKR
+634 VRKDYSAAGKR
-645 KEERLASL
+645 KEERQASL

-681 NGSKERKDYSA
+681 NGSKERRKDYSA
-692 AGKRKEER
+692 A
-700 QASLPRQSKE
+700 
-710 HDEHKKRGCYTR
+710 
-722 DDRNDLCDADNGS
+722 
-735 KERRKDYSTGKRKEE
+735 GKRKEE

-783 NGSKERRNDYSTSRK
+783 NGSKERRNDYSASRK
-798 RMEDYMAKSSR
+798 RMEDYRAKSSR
-809 QSKEHDDDK
+809 QSKEHGDDK
-818 KRGLYTPDDRS
+818 KRGSCTPDDRS
-829 HRSNA
+829 HRSDA
-834 DNGSRERGDFS
+834 DNGLRERQGDFS
-845 ASGRRK
+845 ASGQRK

-875 PADRNDLRDVNNG
+875 PADRNDLDNG

-901 PCPGRRSP
+901 ACPGRRSP

>member
-1 MVRSRSPKGEDD
+1 MVRSRSPKGGDD

-51 LQVPFAKFGPVR
+51 LRVPFAKFGPVR

-93 QYHMNCKL
+93 QYHMNRKL

-137 DLSRHGRSRSRS
+137 DLSSHGRSRSRS

-161 SRSQSPASRRRG
+161 SRSHSPAPRRRG
-173 DYSASPKQNHQD
+173 DYSASPKRKEECQAKSSGQSKEHD
-185 NQKNM
+185 NDKKLGSC
-190 TTIRSWDPVLLVV
+190 TPGGRSERHDTDNYSN
-203 EVNVMTL
+203 E
-210 TMIPVILYMARR
+210 R
-222 RATRD
+222 RATPD

-241 SPRQTNEHD
+241 SPRQANEHD
-250 EDKKRISFSPDRNN
+250 EDKNRISFSPDRNN
-264 RRDAD
+264 CRDAD

-278 STSSKRKGERLSK
+278 FTSSKRKGERLSK

-325 RRATTDDKRSCPRQ
+325 RRATTDGGKRSCPRQ

-352 RDAYSASPKGKEER
+352 RDAYSASPKGKEEH

-412 KIKEERQAKS
+412 RIKEERQAKS

-430 KDTKGRSC
+430 KDTKG

-473 ACRRSPR
+473 ACWRSPR
-480 PSSGSRSRK
+480 PSSGSCSRK
-489 RDDCSASPKKKEE
+489 RDDCSASPNKKEE
-502 CRAKSPKQS
+502 RRAKSPKQS

-516 EKRSCTSDDI
+516 EKRRSCTADDM
-526 NGRHNAVNCY
+526 NGRHNAVNGY
-536 KKKRD
+536 KKRRD

-567 DGIDRTDADNGYN
+567 GGIDRTDADNGYN

-613 KNGSCTHDDGK
+613 ENRSYTHDDGK
-624 ECRDADNGSK
+624 ECRNADNGSK
-634 ERKDYSAAGKR
+634 VRKDYSAAGKR
-645 KEERLASL
+645 KEERQASL

-681 NGSKERKDYSA
+681 NGSKERRKDYSA

-710 HDEHKKRGCYTR
+710 HDEHTKRGCYTR

-735 KERRKDYSTGKRKEE
+735 KERR
-750 RQASLPRQ
+750 
-758 SKEHDE
+758 
-764 HKKRGSYTPDDRD
+764 
-777 DPRDAD
+777 
-783 NGSKERRNDYSTSRK
+783 NDYSASRK
-798 RMEDYMAKSSR
+798 RMEDYRAKSSR
-809 QSKEHDDDK
+809 QSKEHGDDK
-818 KRGLYTPDDRS
+818 KRGSCTPDDRS
-829 HRSNA
+829 HRSDA
-834 DNGSRERGDFS
+834 DNGLRERQGDFS
-845 ASGRRK
+845 ASGQRK

-875 PADRNDLRDVNNG
+875 PADRNDLDNG

>member
-1 MVRSRSPKGEDD
+1 MVRSRSPKGGDD

-51 LQVPFAKFGPVR
+51 LRVPFAKFGPVR

-93 QYHMNCKL
+93 QYHMNRKL

-137 DLSRHGRSRSRS
+137 DLSSHGRSRSRS

-161 SRSQSPASRRRG
+161 SRSHSPAPRRRG
-173 DYSASPKQNHQD
+173 DYSASPKRKEECQAKSSGQSKEHD
-185 NQKNM
+185 NDKKLGSC
-190 TTIRSWDPVLLVV
+190 TPGGRSERHDTDNYSN
-203 EVNVMTL
+203 E
-210 TMIPVILYMARR
+210 R
-222 RATRD
+222 RATPD

-241 SPRQTNEHD
+241 SPRQANEHD
-250 EDKKRISFSPDRNN
+250 EDKNRISFSPDRNN
-264 RRDAD
+264 CRDAD

-278 STSSKRKGERLSK
+278 FTSSKRKGERLSK

-325 RRATTDDKRSCPRQ
+325 RRATTDGGKRSCPRQ

-352 RDAYSASPKGKEER
+352 RDAYSASPKGKEEH

-412 KIKEERQAKS
+412 RIKEERQAKS

-430 KDTKGRSC
+430 KDTKG

-451 GSRDS
+451 GSRD

-473 ACRRSPR
+473 ACWRSPR
-480 PSSGSRSRK
+480 PSSGSCSRK
-489 RDDCSASPKKKEE
+489 RDDCSASPNKKEE
-502 CRAKSPKQS
+502 RRAKSPKQS

-516 EKRSCTSDDI
+516 EKRRSCTADDM
-526 NGRHNAVNCY
+526 NGRHNAVNGY
-536 KKKRD
+536 KKRD

-567 DGIDRTDADNGYN
+567 GGIDRTDADNGYN

-613 KNGSCTHDDGK
+613 ENRSYTHDDGK
-624 ECRDADNGSK
+624 ECRNADNGSK
-634 ERKDYSAAGKR
+634 VRKDYSAAGKR
-645 KEERLASL
+645 KEERQASL

-710 HDEHKKRGCYTR
+710 HDEHKKRG
-722 DDRNDLCDADNGS
+722 
-735 KERRKDYSTGKRKEE
+735 
-750 RQASLPRQ
+750 
-758 SKEHDE
+758 
-764 HKKRGSYTPDDRD
+764 SYTPDDRD

-783 NGSKERRNDYSTSRK
+783 NGSKERRNDYSASRK
-798 RMEDYMAKSSR
+798 RMEDYRAKSSR
-809 QSKEHDDDK
+809 QSKEHGDDK
-818 KRGLYTPDDRS
+818 KRGSCTPDDRS
-829 HRSNA
+829 HRSDA
-834 DNGSRERGDFS
+834 DNGLREQGDFS
-845 ASGRRK
+845 ASGQRK

-875 PADRNDLRDVNNG
+875 PADRNDLDNG

>member
-1 MVRSRSPKGEDD
+1 MVRSRSPKGGDD

-51 LQVPFAKFGPVR
+51 LRVPFAKFGPVR

-93 QYHMNCKL
+93 QYHMNRKL

-137 DLSRHGRSRSRS
+137 DLSSHGRSRSRS

-161 SRSQSPASRRRG
+161 SRSHSPAPRRRG
-173 DYSASPKQNHQD
+173 DYSASPKRKEECQAKSSGQSKEHD
-185 NQKNM
+185 NDKKLGSC
-190 TTIRSWDPVLLVV
+190 TPGGRSERHDTDNYSN
-203 EVNVMTL
+203 E
-210 TMIPVILYMARR
+210 R
-222 RATRD
+222 RATPD

-241 SPRQTNEHD
+241 SPRQANEHD
-250 EDKKRISFSPDRNN
+250 EDKNRISFSPDRNN
-264 RRDAD
+264 CRDAD

-278 STSSKRKGERLSK
+278 FTSSKRKGERLSK

-325 RRATTDDKRSCPRQ
+325 RRATTDGGKRSCPRQ

-352 RDAYSASPKGKEER
+352 RDAYSASPKGKEEH

-412 KIKEERQAKS
+412 RIKEERQAKS

-430 KDTKGRSC
+430 KDTKG

-451 GSRDS
+451 GSRE
-456 NLHVDRKPV
+456 KPV

-473 ACRRSPR
+473 ACWRSPR
-480 PSSGSRSRK
+480 PSSGSCSRK
-489 RDDCSASPKKKEE
+489 RDDCSASPNKKEE
-502 CRAKSPKQS
+502 RRAKSPKQS

-516 EKRSCTSDDI
+516 EKRRSCTADDM
-526 NGRHNAVNCY
+526 NGRHNAVNGY
-536 KKKRD
+536 KKRRD

-567 DGIDRTDADNGYN
+567 GGIDRTDADNGYN

-613 KNGSCTHDDGK
+613 ENRSYTHDDGK
-624 ECRDADNGSK
+624 ECRNADNGSK
-634 ERKDYSAAGKR
+634 VRKDYSAAGKR
-645 KEERLASL
+645 KEERQASL

-710 HDEHKKRGCYTR
+710 HDEHKKRG
-722 DDRNDLCDADNGS
+722 
-735 KERRKDYSTGKRKEE
+735 
-750 RQASLPRQ
+750 
-758 SKEHDE
+758 
-764 HKKRGSYTPDDRD
+764 SYTPDDRD

-783 NGSKERRNDYSTSRK
+783 NGSKERNDYSASRK
-798 RMEDYMAKSSR
+798 RMEDYRAKSSR
-809 QSKEHDDDK
+809 QSKEHGDDK
-818 KRGLYTPDDRS
+818 KRGSCTPDDRS
-829 HRSNA
+829 HRSDA
-834 DNGSRERGDFS
+834 DNGLRERQGDFS
-845 ASGRRK
+845 ASGQRK

-875 PADRNDLRDVNNG
+875 PADRNDLDNG

>member
-1 MVRSRSPKGEDD
+1 MVRSRSPKGGDD

-51 LQVPFAKFGPVR
+51 LRVPFAKFGPVR

-93 QYHMNCKL
+93 QYHMNRKL

-137 DLSRHGRSRSRS
+137 DLSSHGRSRSRS

-161 SRSQSPASRRRG
+161 SRSHSPAPRRRG
-173 DYSASPKQNHQD
+173 DYSASPKRKEECQAKSSGQSKEHD
-185 NQKNM
+185 NDKKLGSC
-190 TTIRSWDPVLLVV
+190 TPGGRSERHDTDNYSN
-203 EVNVMTL
+203 E
-210 TMIPVILYMARR
+210 R
-222 RATRD
+222 RATPD

-241 SPRQTNEHD
+241 SPRQANEHD
-250 EDKKRISFSPDRNN
+250 EDKNRISFSPDRNN
-264 RRDAD
+264 CRDAD

-278 STSSKRKGERLSK
+278 FTSSKRKGERLSK

-325 RRATTDDKRSCPRQ
+325 RRATTDGGKRSCPRQ

-352 RDAYSASPKGKEER
+352 RDAYSASPKGKEEH

-412 KIKEERQAKS
+412 RIKEERQAKS

-430 KDTKGRSC
+430 KDTKG

-473 ACRRSPR
+473 ACWRSPR
-480 PSSGSRSRK
+480 PSSGSCSRK
-489 RDDCSASPKKKEE
+489 RDDCSASPNKKEE
-502 CRAKSPKQS
+502 RRAKSPKQS

-516 EKRSCTSDDI
+516 EKRRSCTADDM
-526 NGRHNAVNCY
+526 NGRHNAVNGY
-536 KKKRD
+536 KKRRD

-567 DGIDRTDADNGYN
+567 GGIDRTDADNGYN

-613 KNGSCTHDDGK
+613 ENRSYTHDDGK
-624 ECRDADNGSK
+624 ECRNADNGSK
-634 ERKDYSAAGKR
+634 VRKDYSAAGKR
-645 KEERLASL
+645 KEERQASL

-681 NGSKERKDYSA
+681 NGSKERRKDYSA
-692 AGKRKEER
+692 A
-700 QASLPRQSKE
+700 
-710 HDEHKKRGCYTR
+710 
-722 DDRNDLCDADNGS
+722 
-735 KERRKDYSTGKRKEE
+735 GKRKEE

-783 NGSKERRNDYSTSRK
+783 NGSKERRNDYSASRK
-798 RMEDYMAKSSR
+798 RMEDYRAKSSR
-809 QSKEHDDDK
+809 QSKEHGDDK
-818 KRGLYTPDDRS
+818 KRGSCTPDDRS
-829 HRSNA
+829 HRSDA
-834 DNGSRERGDFS
+834 DNGLRERQGDFS
-845 ASGRRK
+845 ASGQRK

-875 PADRNDLRDVNNG
+875 PADRNDLDNG

-901 PCPGRRSP
+901 ACPGRRSP

>member
-1 MVRSRSPKGEDD
+1 MVRSRSPKGGDD

-51 LQVPFAKFGPVR
+51 LRVPFAKFGPVR

-93 QYHMNCKL
+93 QYHMNRKL

-137 DLSRHGRSRSRS
+137 DLSSHGRSRSRS

-161 SRSQSPASRRRG
+161 SRSHSPAPRRRG
-173 DYSASPKQNHQD
+173 DYSASPKRKEECQAKSSGQSKEHD
-185 NQKNM
+185 NDKKLGSC
-190 TTIRSWDPVLLVV
+190 TPGGRSERHDTDNYSN
-203 EVNVMTL
+203 E
-210 TMIPVILYMARR
+210 R
-222 RATRD
+222 RATPD

-241 SPRQTNEHD
+241 SPRQANEHD
-250 EDKKRISFSPDRNN
+250 EDKNRISFSPDRNN
-264 RRDAD
+264 CRDAD

-278 STSSKRKGERLSK
+278 FTSSKRKGERLSK

-325 RRATTDDKRSCPRQ
+325 RRATTDGGKRSCPRQ

-352 RDAYSASPKGKEER
+352 RDAYSASPKGKEEH

-412 KIKEERQAKS
+412 RIKEERQAKS

-430 KDTKGRSC
+430 KDTKG

-473 ACRRSPR
+473 ACWRSPR
-480 PSSGSRSRK
+480 PSSGSCSRK
-489 RDDCSASPKKKEE
+489 RDDCSASPNKKEE
-502 CRAKSPKQS
+502 RRAKSPKQS

-516 EKRSCTSDDI
+516 EKRRSCTADDM
-526 NGRHNAVNCY
+526 NGRHNAVNGY
-536 KKKRD
+536 KKRD

-567 DGIDRTDADNGYN
+567 GGIDRTDADNGYN

-613 KNGSCTHDDGK
+613 ENRSYTHDDGK
-624 ECRDADNGSK
+624 ECRNADNGSK
-634 ERKDYSAAGKR
+634 VRKDYSAAGKR
-645 KEERLASL
+645 KEERQASL

-710 HDEHKKRGCYTR
+710 HDEHKKRG
-722 DDRNDLCDADNGS
+722 
-735 KERRKDYSTGKRKEE
+735 
-750 RQASLPRQ
+750 
-758 SKEHDE
+758 
-764 HKKRGSYTPDDRD
+764 SYTPDDRD

-783 NGSKERRNDYSTSRK
+783 NGSKERRNDYSASRK
-798 RMEDYMAKSSR
+798 RMEDYRAKSSR
-809 QSKEHDDDK
+809 QSKEHGDDK
-818 KRGLYTPDDRS
+818 KRGSCTPDDRS
-829 HRSNA
+829 HRSDA
-834 DNGSRERGDFS
+834 DNGLREQGDFS
-845 ASGRRK
+845 ASGQRK

-875 PADRNDLRDVNNG
+875 PADRNDLDNG

>member
-1 MVRSRSPKGEDD
+1 
-13 GRRRSTPRRSS
+13 
-24 DEQGGRKEK
+24 
-33 GPISLLVRNIP
+33 
-44 HNCRYED
+44 
-51 LQVPFAKFGPVR
+51 
-63 DIYMPKDYY
+63 MPKDYY

-681 NGSKERKDYSA
+681 NGSKER
-692 AGKRKEER
+692 
-700 QASLPRQSKE
+700 
-710 HDEHKKRGCYTR
+710 
-722 DDRNDLCDADNGS
+722 
-735 KERRKDYSTGKRKEE
+735 
-750 RQASLPRQ
+750 
-758 SKEHDE
+758 
-764 HKKRGSYTPDDRD
+764 
-777 DPRDAD
+777 
-783 NGSKERRNDYSTSRK
+783 RNDYSTSRK

>member
-173 DYSASPKQNHQD
+173 DYSASPKRKEECQAKSSGQSKEYD
-185 NQKNM
+185 NDKKLGSC
-190 TTIRSWDPVLLVV
+190 TPGGRSECHDTDNDSN
-203 EVNVMTL
+203 E
-210 TMIPVILYMARR
+210 R

-373 SKEHDKHRKRRSNT
+373 SKEHDKHRKQRSNT

-516 EKRSCTSDDI
+516 EKRRSCTSDDI

-681 NGSKERKDYSA
+681 NGSKERRKDYSA

-735 KERRKDYSTGKRKEE
+735 KERR
-750 RQASLPRQ
+750 
-758 SKEHDE
+758 
-764 HKKRGSYTPDDRD
+764 
-777 DPRDAD
+777 
-783 NGSKERRNDYSTSRK
+783 NDYSTSRK

-818 KRGLYTPDDRS
+818 KRGSYTPDDRS

-834 DNGSRERGDFS
+834 DNGSRERRGDFS

>member
-1 MVRSRSPKGEDD
+1 MVRSRSPKGGDD

-51 LQVPFAKFGPVR
+51 LRVPFAKFGPVR

-93 QYHMNCKL
+93 QYHMNRKL

-137 DLSRHGRSRSRS
+137 DLSSHGRSRSRS

-161 SRSQSPASRRRG
+161 SRSHSPAPRRRG
-173 DYSASPKQNHQD
+173 DYSASPKRKEECQAKSSGQSKEHD
-185 NQKNM
+185 NDKKLGSC
-190 TTIRSWDPVLLVV
+190 TPGGRSERHDTDNYSN
-203 EVNVMTL
+203 E
-210 TMIPVILYMARR
+210 R
-222 RATRD
+222 RATPD

-241 SPRQTNEHD
+241 SPRQANEHD
-250 EDKKRISFSPDRNN
+250 EDKNRISFSPDRNN
-264 RRDAD
+264 CRDAD

-278 STSSKRKGERLSK
+278 FTSSKRKGERLSK

-325 RRATTDDKRSCPRQ
+325 RRATTDGGKRSCPRQ

-352 RDAYSASPKGKEER
+352 RDAYSASPKGKEEH

-412 KIKEERQAKS
+412 RIKEERQAKS

-430 KDTKGRSC
+430 KDTKG

-473 ACRRSPR
+473 ACWRSPR
-480 PSSGSRSRK
+480 PSSGSCSRK
-489 RDDCSASPKKKEE
+489 RDDCSASPNKKEE
-502 CRAKSPKQS
+502 RRAKSPKQS

-516 EKRSCTSDDI
+516 EKRRSCTADDM
-526 NGRHNAVNCY
+526 NGRHNAVNGY
-536 KKKRD
+536 KKRRD

-567 DGIDRTDADNGYN
+567 GGIDRTDADNGYN

-613 KNGSCTHDDGK
+613 ENRSYTHDDGK
-624 ECRDADNGSK
+624 ECRNADNGSK
-634 ERKDYSAAGKR
+634 VRKDYSAAGKR
-645 KEERLASL
+645 KEERQASL

-681 NGSKERKDYSA
+681 NGSKERRKDYSA
-692 AGKRKEER
+692 A
-700 QASLPRQSKE
+700 
-710 HDEHKKRGCYTR
+710 
-722 DDRNDLCDADNGS
+722 
-735 KERRKDYSTGKRKEE
+735 GKRKEE

-783 NGSKERRNDYSTSRK
+783 NGSKERRNDYSASRK
-798 RMEDYMAKSSR
+798 RMEDYRAKSSR
-809 QSKEHDDDK
+809 QSKEHGDDK
-818 KRGLYTPDDRS
+818 KRGSCTPDDRS
-829 HRSNA
+829 HRSDA
-834 DNGSRERGDFS
+834 DNGLRERQGDFS
-845 ASGRRK
+845 ASGQRK

-875 PADRNDLRDVNNG
+875 PADRNDLDNG

>member
-1 MVRSRSPKGEDD
+1 MVRSRSPKGGDD

-51 LQVPFAKFGPVR
+51 LRVPFAKFGPVR

-93 QYHMNCKL
+93 QYHMNRKL

-137 DLSRHGRSRSRS
+137 DLSSHGRSRSRS

-161 SRSQSPASRRRG
+161 SRSHSPAPRRRG
-173 DYSASPKQNHQD
+173 DYSASPKRKEECQAKSSGQSKEHD
-185 NQKNM
+185 NDKKLGSC
-190 TTIRSWDPVLLVV
+190 TPGGRSERHDTDNYSN
-203 EVNVMTL
+203 E
-210 TMIPVILYMARR
+210 R
-222 RATRD
+222 RATPD

-241 SPRQTNEHD
+241 SPRQANEHD
-250 EDKKRISFSPDRNN
+250 EDKNRISFSPDRNN
-264 RRDAD
+264 CRDAD

-278 STSSKRKGERLSK
+278 FTSSKRKGERLSK

-325 RRATTDDKRSCPRQ
+325 RRATTDGGKRSCPRQ

-352 RDAYSASPKGKEER
+352 RDAYSASPKGKEEH

-412 KIKEERQAKS
+412 RIKEERQAKS

-430 KDTKGRSC
+430 KDTKG

-473 ACRRSPR
+473 ACWRSPR
-480 PSSGSRSRK
+480 PSSGSCSRK
-489 RDDCSASPKKKEE
+489 RDDCSASPNKKEE
-502 CRAKSPKQS
+502 RRAKSPKQS

-516 EKRSCTSDDI
+516 EKRRSCTADDM
-526 NGRHNAVNCY
+526 NGRHNAVNGY
-536 KKKRD
+536 KKRRD

-567 DGIDRTDADNGYN
+567 GGIDRTDADNGYN

-613 KNGSCTHDDGK
+613 ENRSYTHDDGK
-624 ECRDADNGSK
+624 ECRNADNGSK
-634 ERKDYSAAGKR
+634 VRKDYSAAGKR
-645 KEERLASL
+645 KEERQASL

-681 NGSKERKDYSA
+681 NGSKER
-692 AGKRKEER
+692 
-700 QASLPRQSKE
+700 
-710 HDEHKKRGCYTR
+710 
-722 DDRNDLCDADNGS
+722 
-735 KERRKDYSTGKRKEE
+735 
-750 RQASLPRQ
+750 
-758 SKEHDE
+758 
-764 HKKRGSYTPDDRD
+764 
-777 DPRDAD
+777 
-783 NGSKERRNDYSTSRK
+783 RNDYSASRK
-798 RMEDYMAKSSR
+798 RMEDYRAKSSR
-809 QSKEHDDDK
+809 QSKEHGDDK
-818 KRGLYTPDDRS
+818 KRGSCTPDDRS
-829 HRSNA
+829 HRSDA
-834 DNGSRERGDFS
+834 DNGLREQGDFS
-845 ASGRRK
+845 ASGQRK

-875 PADRNDLRDVNNG
+875 PADRNDLDNG